1 MNFENE
7 KIESVELNE
16 SELEQASGGTN
27 NPINVASQR
36 LTPGQIYRDSYSGRT
51 FYVVKSGDTLIAIGR
66 RYGLNLDQL
75 KALNPTIYNVDR
87 IYVYD
92 VIWLN

>member
-1 MNFENE
+1 MNIENE

-27 NPINVASQR
+27 NPVNVANQR
-36 LTPGQIYRDSYSGRT
+36 LNPGQIYRDSYSGRT
-51 FYVVKSGDTLIAIGR
+51 FYVVKSGDTLTAIGS
-66 RYGLNLDQL
+66 RYGLTLNQL
-75 KALNPTIYNVDR
+75 KALNPTIYNIDR